1 MPGTKSSQIPGA
13 SFISTW
19 ELHRD
24 AVAANDNP
32 ADPSLVLPSVDLSR
46 AVSAFDNQIWVGVQR
61 TAGAGTIDITLWR
74 KENGTWA
81 AVVPW
86 KSEATQAGLADK
98 ATQRFTSLIAG
109 EYKVLCTNIAGGA
122 SRKIHVAH
130 T

>member
-13 SFISTW
+13 SFISAW
-19 ELHRD
+19 ELHRS
-24 AVAANDNP
+24 AVAASDNP
-32 ADPSLVLPSVDLSR
+32 ADPSLVVPSVDLSR
-46 AVSAFDNQIWVGVQR
+46 AVSAFDNQIWVGVER

-86 KSEATQAGLADK
+86 KAEATKAGMADK
-98 ATQRFTSLIAG
+98 AIEKFTGLIAG
-109 EYKVLCTNIAGGA
+109 EYKVLCTNVVAA
-122 SRKIHVAH
+122 NSWKIHVAH